1 MVEFLFLLPV
11 KLSTSFLILKNIEEK
26 QQNRKK
32 TLLMISFQASD
43 KHIKAS
49 TLNDNMWPWAVIG
62 QPFNDNEQSRLPNK
76 TMQKW
81 DAFSNFIGLLNA
93 TNTD

>member
-49 TLNDNMWPWAVIG
+49 TLNDNM
-62 QPFNDNEQSRLPNK
+62 
-76 TMQKW
+76 
-81 DAFSNFIGLLNA
+81 
-93 TNTD
+93 